1 MGEEEGGAEKMPL
14 RIPLRFPHGF
24 SLVRAEHG
32 HLTGAITQNYI
43 MKYTYVFYCCV
54 LTLPK
59 VLASN

>member
-1 MGEEEGGAEKMPL
+1 MPL